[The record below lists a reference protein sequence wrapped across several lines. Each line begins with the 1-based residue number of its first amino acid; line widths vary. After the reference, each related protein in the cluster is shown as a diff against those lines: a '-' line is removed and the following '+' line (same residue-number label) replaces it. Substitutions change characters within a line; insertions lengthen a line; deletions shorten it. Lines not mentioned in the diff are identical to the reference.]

1 MIPVLFPHNPHLLLD
16 TSTDLWFY
24 QGEYNES
31 NGLTPKTKFSIIIP
45 FRDENENLPLLLD
58 SFRG

>member
-1 MIPVLFPHNPHLLLD
+1 LLGD

-24 QGEYNES
+24 QGEYNQR

-45 FRDENENLPLLLD
+45 DENENLR
-58 SFRG
+58 FY